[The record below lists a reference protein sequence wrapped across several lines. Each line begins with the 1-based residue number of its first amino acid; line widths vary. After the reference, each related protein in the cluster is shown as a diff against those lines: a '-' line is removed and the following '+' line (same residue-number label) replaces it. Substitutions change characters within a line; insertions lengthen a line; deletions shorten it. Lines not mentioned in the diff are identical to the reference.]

1 MKLNPLLQLLRR
13 ELWQTDEDCNLQWS
27 QVNALL
33 ITAEDQAVEGLIIH
47 ALLKSGVLQGH
58 EDEYYDAI
66 GVIAQIQQENELV
79 NKQLDAFETMMA
91 EVPHVVV
98 KGQMVA
104 RYYPDGSL
112 RQSGDIDFFCEPG
125 YYQRAKAL
133 LSSVQAIE
141 WQESD
146 SYKHEVFVWNEV
158 LFEMHASLM
167 TFFARSHQRYWD
179 NNVEPHVAE
188 ATEEVVYVFAHLFHH
203 FIVGGVGLKQ
213 FCDLA
218 MTIHHYRD
226 ELDVERLQSHL
237 EALGLLAAFR
247 AVGWVLVNALGLP
260 EDEFPFKISA
270 INARRGTA
278 ILEDVLKMGCFGA
291 NVREQGKTGIWL
303 SLETA
308 RIVTRQVFRYY
319 QTAPLE
325 LTCILPKM
333 AVLNVKKYCFK
344 LRRNRSIAALTRKAV
359 LKKS

>member
-13 ELWQTDEDCNLQWS
+13 ELWQTDEDCDLQWS

-33 ITAEDQAVEGLIIH
+33 MAAEDQAVEGLIIH

-58 EDEYYDAI
+58 EDECYDAI

-146 SYKHEVFVWNEV
+146 SYKHEVYVWNEV

-260 EDEFPFKISA
+260 EDEFPFKIA
-270 INARRGTA
+270 PKDEKRGA
-278 ILEDVLKMGCFGA
+278 KILESVLRTGNFGA
-291 NVREQGKTGIWL
+291 NIRKQGKNGIWY

-308 RIVTRQVFRYY
+308 RIVTMQVFRHY

-325 LTCILPKM
+325 LAYMLPTKIFG
-333 AVLNVKKYCFK
+333 NVKKYFLK
-344 LRRNRSIAALTRKAV
+344 MRRNRSIAALTRKAV